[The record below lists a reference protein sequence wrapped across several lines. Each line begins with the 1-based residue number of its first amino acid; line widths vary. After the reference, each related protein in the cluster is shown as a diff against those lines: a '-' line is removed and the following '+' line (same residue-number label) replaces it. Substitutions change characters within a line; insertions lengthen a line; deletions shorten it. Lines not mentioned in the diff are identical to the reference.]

1 LRGIRGRETRLAP
14 RMCGRQTCDRRT
26 TSPGAFKQP
35 RGSASAL
42 AKRSVICA
50 DFRCAPTSTWPSRAL
65 SHDDIKLSGVAFRP
79 GQDCGLLRRRDP
91 THAGVC
97 CTVQVE
103 SSRLHCSGT
112 NVLSKEG
119 TFCFRPALVNNGGSF
134 HMIRFF
140 RACVNFFRYNS
151 RPICRTI
158 ASSTLTGSGVDSGRR
173 CVLRRGFLAPLPDA
187 RALAQILAKRWASL
201 TPQPASA

>member
-1 LRGIRGRETRLAP
+1 VAARDGLNPIAILRLLQIP
-14 RMCGRQTCDRRT
+14 
-26 TSPGAFKQP
+26 
-35 RGSASAL
+35 AL
-42 AKRSVICA
+42 NAKRQHIQQATHNEPRCIQAAAGLGLRLCEAICICA
-50 DFRCAPTSTWPSRAL
+50 DFRCEPTSAWPSRAL

-158 ASSTLTGSGVDSGRR
+158 ASSTLTGPGGI
-173 CVLRRGFLAPLPDA
+173 PDA
-187 RALAQILAKRWASL
+187 DAS
-201 TPQPASA
+201 SAADF